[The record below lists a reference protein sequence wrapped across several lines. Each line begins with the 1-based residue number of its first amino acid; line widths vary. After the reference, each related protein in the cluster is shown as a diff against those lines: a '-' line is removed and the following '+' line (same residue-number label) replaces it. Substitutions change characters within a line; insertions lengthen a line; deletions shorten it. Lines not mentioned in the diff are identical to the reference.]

1 MKRGDFVDRAIESY
15 ERFLNGDNSG
25 LEAVVREYKDGLIM
39 YLNGFVRNI
48 NIAEELTEEAFVKLV
63 LKRPRFSKNAS
74 FKTWLY
80 TIARNVAIDYLR
92 HNKKEVC
99 IEDYSYISSEDID
112 LEKNYI
118 QKQDKL
124 LLYRTIDKLKPDHRQ
139 VLWLFYFEQL
149 SNKEIAK
156 IMGKTTHNVET
167 LVHRARNTLKSK
179 LLEEGF
185 EYENL

>member
-1 MKRGDFVDRAIESY
+1 MDHAIESY

-25 LEAVVREYKDGLIM
+25 LEDVIRAYKDGLII
-39 YLNGFVRNI
+39 YLNGFVRNLDT
-48 NIAEELTEEAFVKLV
+48 AEELTEETFVKLV
-63 LKRPRFSKNAS
+63 LKRPRFSKNSS

-92 HNKKEVC
+92 HDKKESC
-99 IEDYSYISSEDID
+99 IEDFSYISAEEAN
-112 LEKNYI
+112 LEEIYI
-118 QKQDKL
+118 QKQDKI
-124 LLYRTIDKLKPDHRQ
+124 LLYKTINKLKPDYRQ

-149 SNKEIAK
+149 SNRDIAK

-167 LVHRARNTLKSK
+167 LVYRARNTLKSK

-185 EYENL
+185 VYENL